1 MAVNTSNTKTFLIPL
16 LLSSSVTRAMGE
28 RSISDVDRLC
38 EHLAASLARRASP
51 AILRRPGGWHVAADA
66 WRRSAAEILGEIDLS
81 RAIAAIECLEAD
93 AYLARHI
100 RTMPALADR
109 LDEVLLL
116 GSAVNAR
123 STTRSAGQ
131 PSNGAPAW
139 AEAHQQITA
148 AIRRHGAG
156 RAAATAELAALHPAY
171 EPFIELVGW
180 TSLCRDDPQKRQWD
194 WQQAW
199 KQATS
204 TTPETTAQ
212 EAAA

>member
-1 MAVNTSNTKTFLIPL
+1 
-16 LLSSSVTRAMGE
+16 
-28 RSISDVDRLC
+28 
-38 EHLAASLARRASP
+38 
-51 AILRRPGGWHVAADA
+51 
-66 WRRSAAEILGEIDLS
+66 
-81 RAIAAIECLEAD
+81 
-93 AYLARHI
+93 
-100 RTMPALADR
+100 MPALADR

-131 PSNGAPAW
+131 PSHGAPAW

-148 AIRRHGAG
+148 AIRRHGTG

-180 TSLCRDDPQKRQWD
+180 TSLCRDDAQKRQLD